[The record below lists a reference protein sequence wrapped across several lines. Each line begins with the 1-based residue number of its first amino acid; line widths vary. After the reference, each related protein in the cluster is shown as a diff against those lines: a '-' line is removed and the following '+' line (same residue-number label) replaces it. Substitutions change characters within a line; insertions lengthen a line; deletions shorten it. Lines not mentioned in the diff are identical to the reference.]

1 MLLLYKIVS
10 KFLQM
15 VLNLMFVMQILLLIL
30 VFLTAAYWFCDLLTL
45 EMFNFAEPIAAAV
58 SNFVRLFY
66 QGNIEVGGIYVDGS
80 LLLFDILSLLFVF
93 IITKAKYYVY
103 NSMSFVDSA
112 IYECNRKIEE
122 QFNEQLEKE
131 LEADMKAI
139 NNVAILVQFDAKNLA
154 IDNCWGG
161 NEQLGVREKQEE
173 AFKLFY
179 AGIKSITGCRFAK
192 TGDKMLILLNN
203 FEKIDNL
210 LEFMNTLINRIRVD
224 MKKNNWLLSSYIALD
239 VYDNKSDFNGEVYP
253 MLHKLVNLGHK
264 NEAVCLSGF
273 GMRYRYKKD
282 PMYTAVLKGKY
293 NINQE
298 AQVWALVKKS

>member
-1 MLLLYKIVS
+1 MLLLYKTVS

-15 VLNLMFVMQILLLIL
+15 VLNLMFVMQILFLIL

-45 EMFNFAEPIAAAV
+45 DVFSFAEPIATGV

-80 LLLFDILSLLFVF
+80 LLLFDILSLLLVFV
-93 IITKAKYYVY
+93 ITKAKYYVY
-103 NSMSFVDSA
+103 NAMSFVDSA
-112 IYECNRKIEE
+112 IYDCNMKIEAE
-122 QFNEQLEKE
+122 FNEQLEKE
-131 LEADMKAI
+131 LESDMKAI
-139 NNVAILVQFDAKNLA
+139 NNVAVLIQFGVKNLS

-161 NEQLGVREKQEE
+161 KEQVGVREKQDE

-179 AGIKSITGCRFAK
+179 AGVKTISGCRFAK

-210 LEFMNTLINRIRVD
+210 LEFMNTLIARIRVD
-224 MKKNNWLLSSYIALD
+224 MRKSNWLLSSYIALD
-239 VYDNKSDFNGEVYP
+239 VYDNKTDFNGEVYP

-264 NEAVCLSGF
+264 VEAVCLSSF
-273 GMRYRYKKD
+273 CMRYQYKPD

-298 AQVWALVKKS
+298 AQVWTLVKKS

>member
-1 MLLLYKIVS
+1 MLLLYKFVS

-15 VLNLMFVMQILLLIL
+15 VLNLMFVMQILLFIL

-66 QGNIEVGGIYVDGS
+66 QGNIEVGEIYVYGS

-139 NNVAILVQFDAKNLA
+139 NNTAPP
-154 IDNCWGG
+154 IDN
-161 NEQLGVREKQEE
+161 K
-173 AFKLFY
+173 K
-179 AGIKSITGCRFAK
+179 
-192 TGDKMLILLNN
+192 ILL
-203 FEKIDNL
+203 L
-210 LEFMNTLINRIRVD
+210 LFSIITVCISNEIKHPASNKRDSLKNPTLIHPHHSHIRIR
-224 MKKNNWLLSSYIALD
+224 I
-239 VYDNKSDFNGEVYP
+239 
-253 MLHKLVNLGHK
+253 
-264 NEAVCLSGF
+264 
-273 GMRYRYKKD
+273 
-282 PMYTAVLKGKY
+282 
-293 NINQE
+293 
-298 AQVWALVKKS
+298 VKKS